1 MVSIKFSRGK
11 FSRPATGYEC
21 IAHAPA
27 FDRGV
32 PANPPPDLLQS
43 PDSHGLIACPDKYWP
58 VREAREILQPPT
70 QSTVAFINNVGVFQS
85 SSIKIALARSRL
97 LVKKVKG
104 IAKP

>member
-1 MVSIKFSRGK
+1 MLSALTQTSL
-11 FSRPATGYEC
+11 EC
-21 IAHAPA
+21 PPPPPHPT
-27 FDRGV
+27 REL

-58 VREAREILQPPT
+58 VKEAREILQPPT

>member
-1 MVSIKFSRGK
+1 MLSALTQTSL
-11 FSRPATGYEC
+11 EC
-21 IAHAPA
+21 PPPPHPT
-27 FDRGV
+27 REL

-58 VREAREILQPPT
+58 VKEAREILQPPT

>member
-1 MVSIKFSRGK
+1 MLSALTQTFL
-11 FSRPATGYEC
+11 EC
-21 IAHAPA
+21 PPPPTTHTP
-27 FDRGV
+27 

-70 QSTVAFINNVGVFQS
+70 QSTVAFINNVGGFQS